1 MARSIAAVTS
11 GSGRNRGVLMVAAIL
26 GILSALLMFAFLSSR
41 GGSSNGP
48 AVTAG
53 GGATQSAVVVTKDIP
68 VGAKVTA
75 DDVTV
80 EPVAANAL
88 LPGHLVSTKDV
99 VGKVATA
106 PMFAGEQVIPEK
118 VTTFAGQTTLAY
130 KVPAGMRAVSIQVP
144 QESWIVGGLPQP
156 GDFVDFLAI
165 TTLTKTDPLTGNQ
178 TPDVQAGLI
187 AQNVQIL
194 AIAQTMVDTVPNID
208 DPAAA
213 SATPGAGATAAA
225 TTGAGAAATSTA
237 APADTGAAKPGGKDQ
252 TFEKAISVTLALP
265 IDVAARV
272 ELVDAMKKEV
282 GQWRLLLRQKGDTS
296 IVSGTTK
303 WTYDDLFAPSASTK

>member
-1 MARSIAAVTS
+1 
-11 GSGRNRGVLMVAAIL
+11 MVAAIL

-41 GGSSNGP
+41 GGSSNSP

-53 GGATQSAVVVTKDIP
+53 GGATQSAVVVTKDIQ
-68 VGAKVTA
+68 VGDKVT
-75 DDVTV
+75 DDDITV

-99 VGKVATA
+99 VGKIATA
-106 PMFAGEQVIPEK
+106 PMFTGEQVIPEK
-118 VTTFAGQTTLAY
+118 VTTFVGQTTLAY
-130 KVPAGMRAVSIQVP
+130 KVRAVSIQVP

-165 TTLTKTDPLTGNQ
+165 TTLTKTDALTGNQ

-187 AQNVQIL
+187 AQNVQVL
-194 AIAQTMVDTVPNID
+194 AIAQTMVDTVPNVD
-208 DPAAA
+208 AATTPAA
-213 SATPGAGATAAA
+213 GGTAAA
-225 TTGAGAAATSTA
+225 TAQGAAATASPVA
-237 APADTGAAKPGGKDQ
+237 NGAVKQGAKDA
-252 TFEKAISVTLALP
+252 TFVKAVSVTLALP

-296 IVSGTTK
+296 IVTGTTK

>member
-41 GGSSNGP
+41 GGSSNSP

-53 GGATQSAVVVTKDIP
+53 GGATQSAVVVTKDIQ
-68 VGAKVTA
+68 VGDKVT
-75 DDVTV
+75 DDDITV

-99 VGKVATA
+99 VGKIATA

-118 VTTFAGQTTLAY
+118 VTTFVGQTTLAY

-187 AQNVQIL
+187 AQNVQVL
-194 AIAQTMVDTVPNID
+194 AIAQTMVDSVPNVD
-208 DPAAA
+208 
-213 SATPGAGATAAA
+213 AA
-225 TTGAGAAATSTA
+225 TTPAAGSTAGTTQGAAATASPVA
-237 APADTGAAKPGGKDQ
+237 SGAVKPGGKDA
-252 TFEKAISVTLALP
+252 TFEKAVSVTLALP

-272 ELVDAMKKEV
+272 ELVDAMKKDV

-296 IVSGTTK
+296 IVTGTTK

>member
-1 MARSIAAVTS
+1 MARSITAVKS

-41 GGSSNGP
+41 GGSSSTPKVG
-48 AVTAG
+48 TG
-53 GGATQSAVVVTKDIP
+53 TGATQSAVIVTKDIQ
-68 VGAKVTA
+68 VGQKVTA

-80 EPVAANAL
+80 QPVAASAL
-88 LPGHLVSTKDV
+88 LPGHLSNTSDV
-99 VGKVATA
+99 IGKVATA
-106 PMFAGEQVIPEK
+106 PMFAGEQVLPAK

-156 GDFVDFLAI
+156 GDYVDFLAI

-178 TPDVQAGLI
+178 TPDVEAGLI
-187 AQNVQIL
+187 AQNVEIL

-208 DPAAA
+208 NPAAA
-213 SATPGAGATAAA
+213 STTPGAGSTA
-225 TTGAGAAATSTA
+225 GAGGAAPVATVS
-237 APADTGAAKPGGKDQ
+237 PADTGAAKPGGKDQ
-252 TFEKAISVTLALP
+252 TFEKAVSVTLALP
-265 IDVAARV
+265 VDVAARV
-272 ELVDAMKKEV
+272 ELVDAMKKDT

-296 IVSGTTK
+296 IVSGVTSWNYT
-303 WTYDDLFAPSASTK
+303 DLFAPSASTK